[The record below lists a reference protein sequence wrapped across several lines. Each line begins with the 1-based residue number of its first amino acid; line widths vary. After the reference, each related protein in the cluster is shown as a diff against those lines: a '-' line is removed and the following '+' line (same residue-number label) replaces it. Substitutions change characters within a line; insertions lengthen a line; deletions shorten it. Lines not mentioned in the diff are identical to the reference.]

1 MNTHSG
7 NIFKSNGIIFPTK
20 YSSKYFNINDEDS
33 EHMNLNEK
41 KQQLELPLLEDQLH
55 TE

>member
-1 MNTHSG
+1 MVLFSPL
-7 NIFKSNGIIFPTK
+7 NILQ
-20 YSSKYFNINDEDS
+20 NILILMMRDS

>member
-20 YSSKYFNINDEDS
+20 YSSKYFNINDEGFRTY
-33 EHMNLNEK
+33 EFKRK